1 MATVSISEQKTDYR
15 AYGNALITIVFWASA
30 FAGIRVG
37 LESFSPTSLALLR
50 YLVASLV
57 LLIIAIIRRRPLPQL
72 RDMPAIAL
80 LGFLGFSAYNVA
92 LNIGEIAVSAGV
104 ASFI

>member
-1 MATVSISEQKTDYR
+1 MATVSMSKQETDYR
-15 AYGNALITIVFWASA
+15 TYSSALITIVLWASA

-37 LESFSPTSLALLR
+37 LESYSPTSLALLR

-72 RDMPAIAL
+72 RDIPAIAL

-92 LNIGEIAVSAGV
+92 LNMGEIA
-104 ASFI
+104 